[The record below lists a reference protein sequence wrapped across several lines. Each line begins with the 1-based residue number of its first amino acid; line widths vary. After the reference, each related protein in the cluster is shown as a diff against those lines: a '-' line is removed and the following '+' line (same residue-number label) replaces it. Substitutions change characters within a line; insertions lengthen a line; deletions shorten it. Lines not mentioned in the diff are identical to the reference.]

1 MFYFLRVLENLKI
14 KKCFLPF
21 LALKMINVDVCVLG
35 SGPGGYVAAI
45 KLGQSG
51 LSVACVEKE
60 NVGGI
65 CLNWGC
71 IPTKALL
78 HCAESCSIAKKSI
91 SFGVDLEVK
100 NIDIK
105 KMVNYSRD
113 VVKKLS
119 GGVELLFKKN
129 KVKLIRGFGFF
140 QDKNT
145 LEVKSEDGSVET
157 VKAKYFII
165 ATGASP
171 RTLNYEIDN
180 DLICTY
186 RGAMVPNSV
195 PKEVVIIGGGVI
207 GIEFACFYNAIGSKV
222 HILEICQDIL
232 MAEDLEIRKRAKNS
246 FINSGIDIHTAL
258 QDITYKKKGKQVVV
272 EYKEDGK
279 KYSLT
284 ADKLILS
291 VGVIPNVTGFG
302 LEKTGVILDK
312 NCIKTDDVCKTNI
325 DNIYAIGDCTYG
337 PWLAHKASR
346 EGIIAVED
354 IAKREGKIANKS
366 IFTPINKNNIP
377 GCIYSFPQIASI
389 GLTEEQVKEKK
400 IKYKVGTFSGVGNGK
415 SIAADEMDNFV
426 KVLFDENTH
435 ELLGVHAIGSN
446 MTEIIHALVVAKSAE
461 LLPEDIDS
469 TIFAH
474 PTVSEMISEAV
485 LDAFGKAIHK

>member
-1 MFYFLRVLENLKI
+1 
-14 KKCFLPF
+14 
-21 LALKMINVDVCVLG
+21 MIEVDVCVLG

-45 KLGQSG
+45 KAGQMG
-51 LSVACVEKE
+51 FSVVCVEKE
-60 NVGGI
+60 NVGGV

-78 HCAESCSIAKKSI
+78 HCAESCLVAKKSF
-91 SFGVDLEVK
+91 SFGVDLDVK
-100 NIDIK
+100 NVDIK
-105 KMVNYSRD
+105 KMVSYSRD

-129 KVKLIRGFGFF
+129 KVKLVSGVGVFK
-140 QDKNT
+140 DKNT
-145 LEVKSEDGSVET
+145 LEVKSKNDDIEVI
-157 VKAKYFII
+157 KAKYFII
-165 ATGASP
+165 ATGALP
-171 RTLNYEIDN
+171 RTLDYEVDN

-186 RGAMVPNSV
+186 RGAMVPNNI
-195 PKEVVIIGGGVI
+195 PKEVVIVGGGVI

-222 HILEICQDIL
+222 HVLEICQDIL
-232 MAEDLEIRKRAKNS
+232 MAEDSEIRKKAKSS
-246 FINSGIDIHTAL
+246 FINSGIDVQTAL
-258 QDITYKKKGKQVVV
+258 RDITCKKKNKQVVI
-272 EYKEDGK
+272 EYKKDNK
-279 KYSLT
+279 KCSIT

-291 VGVIPNVTGFG
+291 VGVVPNVAGFG

-312 NCIKTDDVCKTNI
+312 NCIKTDDFCKTNI
-325 DNIYAIGDCTYG
+325 GNIYAIGDCTYG

-346 EGIIAVED
+346 EGLIAVED
-354 IAKREGKIANKS
+354 IAKREGKITNKS
-366 IFTPINKNNIP
+366 IFAPMNKNNIP
-377 GCIYSFPQIASI
+377 SCVYSFPQIASI
-389 GLTEEQVKEKK
+389 GLTEDQVKEKK

-415 SIAADEMDNFV
+415 SIAANEMDNFI

-446 MTEIIHALVVAKSAE
+446 MTEIIHALAVAKSAE

-474 PTVSEMISEAV
+474 PTVSEMISESV

>member
-1 MFYFLRVLENLKI
+1 
-14 KKCFLPF
+14 
-21 LALKMINVDVCVLG
+21 MINVDVCVLG
-35 SGPGGYVAAI
+35 AGPGGYVAAI
-45 KLGQSG
+45 KAGQIG

-78 HCAESCSIAKKSI
+78 HCAESCLVAKKSS
-91 SFGVDLEVK
+91 SFGVDLDIK

-119 GGVELLFKKN
+119 GGVEMLFKKN
-129 KVKLIRGFGFF
+129 KVKLVCGVGFF
-140 QDKNT
+140 KDKNT
-145 LEVKSEDGSVET
+145 LEVKYDSGSVET
-157 VKAKYFII
+157 IKAKYFII

-180 DLICTY
+180 DLVCTY
-186 RGAMVPNSV
+186 RGAMVPNSL
-195 PKEVVIIGGGVI
+195 PKEVVIVGGGVI

-222 HILEICQDIL
+222 HVLEICQDIL
-232 MAEDLEIRKRAKNS
+232 MAEDSEIRKKAKSS
-246 FINSGIDIHTAL
+246 FINSGIDVQTAL
-258 QDITYKKKGKQVVV
+258 QDITCKKKGKQVVV
-272 EYKEDGK
+272 EYKKEGK
-279 KYSLT
+279 NCSIT

-291 VGVIPNVTGFG
+291 VGVVPNVTGFG

-312 NCIKTDDVCKTNI
+312 NCIKTDDFCKTNI
-325 DNIYAIGDCTYG
+325 SNIYAIGDCTYG

-346 EGIIAVED
+346 EGLIAVKD
-354 IAKREGKIANKS
+354 IAKREGKITTKS
-366 IFTPINKNNIP
+366 IVAPMNKNNIP
-377 GCIYSFPQIASI
+377 GCVYSFPQIASI
-389 GLTEEQVKEKK
+389 GLTEDQVKEKK

-415 SIAADEMDNFV
+415 SIATNEMDNFI
-426 KVLFDENTH
+426 KVLFDESTH
-435 ELLGVHAIGSN
+435 ELLGVHAIGAN
-446 MTEIIHALVVAKSAE
+446 MTEIIHALTVAKSAE

>member
-1 MFYFLRVLENLKI
+1 
-14 KKCFLPF
+14 
-21 LALKMINVDVCVLG
+21 MIEVDVCVLG

-45 KLGQSG
+45 KAGQIG
-51 LSVACVEKE
+51 FSVACVEKE

-78 HCAESCSIAKKSI
+78 HCAESCLVAKKSL
-91 SFGVDLEVK
+91 SFGVDLNIK

-105 KMVNYSRD
+105 QMVNYSRN

-119 GGVELLFKKN
+119 SGVELLFKKN
-129 KVKLIRGFGFF
+129 KVKLVSGVGVFK
-140 QDKNT
+140 DKST
-145 LEVKSEDGSVET
+145 LEVKSKNGDIEII
-157 VKAKYFII
+157 KAKYFII

-171 RTLNYEIDN
+171 RTLDYDVDN

-186 RGAMVPNSV
+186 RGAMVPNNI

-207 GIEFACFYNAIGSKV
+207 GVEFACFYNAIGSKV
-222 HILEICQDIL
+222 HVLEICQDIL
-232 MAEDLEIRKRAKNS
+232 MAEDLEIRKRAKSS
-246 FINSGIDIHTAL
+246 FVSSGIDVQTAL
-258 QDITYKKKGKQVVV
+258 KDITCKKKSKQVVV
-272 EYKEDGK
+272 EYKKDGK
-279 KYSLT
+279 KCSIT

-291 VGVIPNVTGFG
+291 VGVVPNVTGFG

-312 NCIKTDDVCKTNI
+312 NCIKTDDFCKTNI
-325 DNIYAIGDCTYG
+325 GNIYAIGDCTYG

-346 EGIIAVED
+346 EGLIAVED
-354 IAKREGKIANKS
+354 IAKREGKITNKS
-366 IFTPINKNNIP
+366 LFAPMNKNNIP
-377 GCIYSFPQIASI
+377 GCVYSFPQIASI
-389 GLTEEQVKEKK
+389 GLTEEQLKEKK

-415 SIAADEMDNFV
+415 SIATDEMDNFI
-426 KVLFDENTH
+426 KVLFDESTH

-446 MTEIIHALVVAKSAE
+446 MTEIIHALAIAKSAE